1 MRNLLILSLLVFVLV
16 PSVFAQETGKVA
28 NVAPGIPAAD
38 VKPTP
43 AEKKTPDQVI
53 IPADIAIKLQNS
65 AQRAE
70 IKAQEAEILAL
81 RIKEANV
88 ELEKLRIEGAKL
100 QEEANAA
107 YSAEAIKA
115 GVPPDQVRDYQGV
128 FNPKGEMVLKRKT
141 PPAPQPSK
149 P

>member
-1 MRNLLILSLLVFVLV
+1 MRNLLILSLLVFVFV
-16 PSVFAQETGKVA
+16 PSVFAQETGKIA
-28 NVAPGIPAAD
+28 NVGPETPTAD

-43 AEKKTPDQVI
+43 AEKKTPEQVI

-81 RIKEANV
+81 RIKEASV
-88 ELEKLRIEGAKL
+88 ELEKLRIEGARL

-115 GVPPDQVRDYQGV
+115 GVPPEQVRDYQGV

-141 PPAPQPSK
+141 IPATQPSK